1 MSLTTKRVVLI
12 GTPIARSLSPAFQ
25 NAAFRA
31 AGIDAHYGLAE
42 ITPDALPATIA
53 ALRGADWLGAN
64 VTIPYKEAVLPLMDT
79 ASDEA
84 RAVGAVNTV
93 INRNGTLHGANSD
106 VPGFA
111 AALRE
116 AGVDVAGQTAF
127 MLGAGGSARAVAVA
141 LRQMGAARLVIANRT
156 TTRAE
161 AIAALWP
168 YGNATAIALDSTLMH
183 DTLPS
188 AALVVNTIPVGL
200 YSDASPLTTDALTLL
215 PTAATVYDLVYGH
228 TPLIHAAEAR
238 GLRALDGLSMLIHQ
252 GAVSWEMWTGQP
264 APLAAMWAAVKL

>member
-1 MSLTTKRVVLI
+1 MPLTTKRVVLI

-79 ASDEA
+79 VSDEA

-93 INRNGTLHGANSD
+93 INRDGALHGANSD

-116 AGVDVAGQTAF
+116 AGVEVTGQTAL

-141 LRQMGAARLVIANRT
+141 LRQMGVARLVIANRT

-168 YGNATAIALDSTLMH
+168 YGNATALDSTLMH

-200 YSDASPLTTDALTLL
+200 YSDASPLSVDALALL
-215 PTAATVYDLVYGH
+215 PATATVYDLVYGR
-228 TPLIHAAEAR
+228 TPLLLAAEAR

-264 APLAAMWAAVKL
+264 ASLTAMWAAVKA